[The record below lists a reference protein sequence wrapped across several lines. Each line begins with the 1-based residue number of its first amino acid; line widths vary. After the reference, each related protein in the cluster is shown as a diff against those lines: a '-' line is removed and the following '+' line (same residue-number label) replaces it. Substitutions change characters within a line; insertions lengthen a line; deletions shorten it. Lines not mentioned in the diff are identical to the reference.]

1 MLGISLSAGVVVAII
16 LGVIRVVTDIN
27 TYLSNTSKNAR
38 KEELFQEKL
47 FLQSCKG
54 MLKLSPEKQAAHFT
68 HEQIQSCLEAMKER
82 IGGKKDK
89 KS

>member
-1 MLGISLSAGVVVAII
+1 MLGISLSAGTIVAII
-16 LGVIRVVTDIN
+16 FGVIKVATDIN

-47 FLQSCKG
+47 FLQSCKS
-54 MLKLSPEKQAAHFT
+54 MLKLPPKERAAHFT
-68 HEQIQSCLEAMKER
+68 HEQIQNCLEAMKER
-82 IGGKKDK
+82 IGGQQKK